1 MNKQLLIVI
10 FISLL
15 IILIPAL
22 LISLGLYFFLGGFL
36 QWLLISIGAIF
47 VIGQLSNQYFRRR
60 IELDINNFKAK
71 IEELNREQSIEAT
84 CAYCKTR
91 MMVPVKL
98 SHRITHA
105 CPECKQ
111 VNLIVFQFTTAQ
123 ISTPMDLPQLGAPVS
138 AILNETTTT
147 ETSTTEQ

>member
-47 VIGQLSNQYFRRR
+47 VISERFEVGKLFMISLLFLVLTIAMNLLNNIFNSKHYEKVIDEKMESCGYKRTKWGGWAEKCYWAFIGSFFLS
-60 IELDINNFKAK
+60 I
-71 IEELNREQSIEAT
+71 
-84 CAYCKTR
+84 
-91 MMVPVKL
+91 
-98 SHRITHA
+98 
-105 CPECKQ
+105 
-111 VNLIVFQFTTAQ
+111 LIFVIALFSVIF
-123 ISTPMDLPQLGAPVS
+123 
-138 AILNETTTT
+138 
-147 ETSTTEQ
+147 